1 LARNLNLTQ
10 AVTIA
15 ASATTSTT
23 ATMDGGRIPLAIL
36 TPATLEGTEFKF
48 QASRDGDNFFALYNG
63 STEYA
68 VTVAASRYVALN
80 PDVFES
86 VKYVKIV
93 SNAAGG
99 EDALR
104 TIYVISGER

>member
-1 LARNLNLTQ
+1 MQ
-10 AVTIA
+10 G
-15 ASATTSTT
+15 S
-23 ATMDGGRIPLAIL
+23 RIPLAIL

-48 QASRDGDNFFALYNG
+48 QASRDGDNFFVLYNG

-68 VTVAASRYVALN
+68 VTVAASRYIALN

-86 VKYVKIV
+86 VRYVRIT

-99 EDALR
+99 EDGAR
-104 TIYVISGER
+104 TIYIISGER